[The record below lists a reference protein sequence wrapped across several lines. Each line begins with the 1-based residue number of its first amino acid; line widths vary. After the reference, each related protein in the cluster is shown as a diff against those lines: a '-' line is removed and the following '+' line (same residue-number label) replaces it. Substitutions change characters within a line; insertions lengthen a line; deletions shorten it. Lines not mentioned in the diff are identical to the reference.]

1 MTAATPAGTTFREA
15 FREGVRDALLR
26 DPRAFV
32 VGEDVGRYGGCF
44 GVTRGLL
51 EEFGPERVRDAPL
64 SEAAFTGAGIGAAL
78 GGLHPIVEIMTVNFA
93 LLALDQLVNNA
104 ATLLHMSG
112 GQLPVPLVVRMT
124 TGAGRQLAAQHSH
137 SFEGWFA
144 HVPGLRVV
152 APGTIDDA
160 RWMLWAALQD
170 PDPVVIAENGALYPM
185 TGELDAT
192 LDSVDL
198 DHAAVR
204 RPGSDVSLVTY
215 GGSLPKVLEAADVLA
230 AEGVDAEVLDLR
242 VLRPLDDAAL
252 LATVARTHRV
262 VVVDEAWRSGSLA
275 AEVCARLM
283 EQAFYELDAPVVRVC
298 SAEVPMPYA
307 QHLEQAALPQVEGI
321 VRAVRE
327 LVTRRG

>member
-185 TGELDAT
+185 TAPLDAS
-192 LDSVDL
+192 LDGVEL

-283 EQAFYELDAPVVRVC
+283 EQAFYELDAPVARVC

-321 VRAVRE
+321 ARAARE

>member
-307 QHLEQAALPQVEGI
+307 QHLEQAALPQVESI

>member
-78 GGLHPIVEIMTVNFA
+78 GGLRPIVEIMTVNFA

-307 QHLEQAALPQVEGI
+307 QHLEQAALPQVESI

>member
-185 TGELDAT
+185 TAQLDAS
-192 LDSVDL
+192 LDGVEL

-307 QHLEQAALPQVEGI
+307 QHLEQAALPQVESI